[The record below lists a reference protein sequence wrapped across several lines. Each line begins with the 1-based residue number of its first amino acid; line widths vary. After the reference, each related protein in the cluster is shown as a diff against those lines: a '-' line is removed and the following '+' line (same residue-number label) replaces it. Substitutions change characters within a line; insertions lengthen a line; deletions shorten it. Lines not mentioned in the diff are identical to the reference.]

1 MEPTGVRTGVRV
13 GVRAAMGVLDTVLTA
28 PAAPAL
34 PVVTLAEIAER
45 VPPGEVDIPRRDRKT
60 GEATGEVLIPTSSPC
75 PTCVLDA
82 IADTGTCTRFVVG
95 NLGMTG
101 GVFERTIIDAGS
113 VPFFFS
119 NKHCVLSII
128 PTSFSLSKRFSL
140 QNLSLT
146 LSPLSWPPTCR
157 GTCCVRSM
165 CFIRPV

>member
-1 MEPTGVRTGVRV
+1 MCTEQGVFTELLPDPGGTVMEPTGVRTGVRV

-113 VPFFFS
+113 VPFFFQTNIVCFPS
-119 NKHCVLSII
+119 YRQAFLSV
-128 PTSFSLSKRFSL
+128 KG
-140 QNLSLT
+140 
-146 LSPLSWPPTCR
+146 SPCK
-157 GTCCVRSM
+157 
-165 CFIRPV
+165 IYH